1 MTLMRMSIN
10 AQTIIAQMDQYAKD
24 YLFPMPDNASQYNAG
39 MRLSAFRGGDEWLI
53 VFEML
58 NYIKGREFL
67 NEIYAFGNRLICPG
81 LQPQAVTV
89 LEPVEGQLFWDCS
102 GSFILNLET
111 IALKVKGRSRQV
123 TIMPLDWQAAGI
135 REDSPVP
142 APAKLLRLMAALY
155 QEELFEDTA
164 SLLRLCGREESG
176 LSLFLQLS
184 GWEHPD
190 LAADELPGSSRSLRS
205 LAEALAAGA
214 AELYQC
220 LPEWINSH
228 WSCWPDEHWGWE

>member
-1 MTLMRMSIN
+1 MIN
-10 AQTIIAQMDQYAKD
+10 AEDIIAQMDQYAKD

-39 MRLSAFRGGDEWLI
+39 MRLSAFHDKDEWLI

-67 NEIYAFGNRLICPG
+67 NEIYAFGNRLVCPG
-81 LQPQAVTV
+81 LQPWAVTV
-89 LEPVEGQLFWDCS
+89 LEPREEQPFWDCY
-102 GSFILNLET
+102 GSFILNLEAF
-111 IALKVKGRSRQV
+111 ALKVKGKTRQV
-123 TIMPLDWQAAGI
+123 TTLPEDWQAAGI
-135 REDSPVP
+135 REDSPAP
-142 APAKLLRLMAALY
+142 APAKLLRLMAY
-155 QEELFEDTA
+155 QEKLFEDTV

-176 LSLFLQLS
+176 LSLLLQLP
-184 GWEHPD
+184 GWEHPN
-190 LAADELPGSSRSLRS
+190 LADDELPGSSRSLRS
-205 LAEALAAGA
+205 LAEALAAGD